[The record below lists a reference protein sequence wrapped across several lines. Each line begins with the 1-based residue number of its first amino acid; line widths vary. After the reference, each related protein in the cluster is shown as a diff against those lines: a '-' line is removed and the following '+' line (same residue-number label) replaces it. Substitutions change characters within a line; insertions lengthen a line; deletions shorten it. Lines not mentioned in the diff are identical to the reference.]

1 MNYFFIL
8 LLIRFQVLI
17 GNAGVGKTCLV
28 RRFTQVKAAHSFN
41 SNILP
46 HFKMNFIFTIK
57 GIFPP
62 GQGATIGVDFMIKT
76 VDIDGLKI
84 KVNIHL
90 LNFFNP

>member
-8 LLIRFQVLI
+8 LLICFQVLI
-17 GNAGVGKTCLV
+17 GIAGVGKTCLV
-28 RRFTQVKAAHSFN
+28 RRFTQVKAAYSF

-84 KVNIHL
+84 KVNIY
-90 LNFFNP
+90 